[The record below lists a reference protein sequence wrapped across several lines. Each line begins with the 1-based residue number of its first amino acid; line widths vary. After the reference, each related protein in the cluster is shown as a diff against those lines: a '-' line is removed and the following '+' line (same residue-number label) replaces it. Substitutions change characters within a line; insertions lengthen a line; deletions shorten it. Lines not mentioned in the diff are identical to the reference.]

1 MSKLKIKQSKDDAA
15 RASVM
20 QGGRVPYKS
29 SPKPIAVYAAMA
41 SNLMIAATKFAAA
54 VYTGSSA
61 MLSESIHS
69 LADTGNETL
78 LLVGERM
85 SKKPADENHPF
96 GHGKELYFWSL
107 IVAIIL
113 FGLGGGMSIYEG
125 IAHIRHPIPI
135 QNPVTN
141 YIVLLIAA
149 VLEGSS
155 LGVALK
161 ELRAGRRIGNLFH
174 AVEKSKDPS
183 VFVVLFEDSASLLGL
198 AVALGGVY
206 FSDRLGN
213 PYIDAIA
220 SVVIG
225 LILGMV
231 AILLAYKSKQLLLG
245 EALEPE
251 QVSEISHLA
260 QTDPAVERLRYP
272 LTMYFGPDE
281 VLLNLDIQFRKGL
294 AVSDVVAAVD
304 RLEKEIRNRHP
315 EITRIFIEA
324 DSVVG
329 AEASGNGHRGDGMTV
344 DPQQTLGKTKGKR

>member
-1 MSKLKIKQSKDDAA
+1 M
-15 RASVM
+15 
-20 QGGRVPYKS
+20 PYKS
-29 SPKPIAVYAAMA
+29 SAKPIAVYAAMA

-54 VYTGSSA
+54 AYTGSSA

-69 LADTGNETL
+69 LADTGNESL

-107 IVAIIL
+107 IVAILL

-125 IAHIRHPIPI
+125 IAHIRHPTPI

-155 LGVALK
+155 LGVAIR
-161 ELRAGRRIGNLFH
+161 ELRAGSRTGNLLH

-213 PYIDAIA
+213 PYIDAVA

-231 AILLAYKSKQLLLG
+231 AIILAYKSKQLLLG

-251 QVSEISHLA
+251 QVREITNLA
-260 QTDPAVERLRYP
+260 QTDPAVERLRHP
-272 LTMYFGPDE
+272 LTMYLGPDE
-281 VLLNLDIQFRKGL
+281 VLLDLDIQFRKGL
-294 AVSDVVAAVD
+294 AVSDVVTAVD
-304 RLEKEIRNRHP
+304 RLEKEIRKRYP

-324 DSVVG
+324 DSVVS
-329 AEASGNGHRGDGMTV
+329 AETPGNGHRGDSIEA
-344 DPQQTLGKTKGKR
+344 DPEKTLGKPQEKR

>member
-1 MSKLKIKQSKDDAA
+1 MPS
-15 RASVM
+15 
-20 QGGRVPYKS
+20 KS
-29 SPKPIAVYAAMA
+29 SKKPIAVYAAMA
-41 SNLMIAATKFAAA
+41 SNLIIAATKFAAA

-61 MLSESIHS
+61 MLSECIHS
-69 LADTGNETL
+69 LADTGNESL

-96 GHGKELYFWSL
+96 GHGKEMYFWSL

-125 IAHIRHPIPI
+125 ITHMRHPVPI
-135 QNPVTN
+135 QNPVAN
-141 YIVLLIAA
+141 YVVLLIAA
-149 VLEGSS
+149 VFEASS
-155 LGVALK
+155 LAVALK
-161 ELRAGRRIGNLFH
+161 ELRAGNRNGNLLH
-174 AVEKSKDPS
+174 AVKESKDPS

-213 PYIDAIA
+213 PYIDAFA
-220 SVVIG
+220 SMGIG

-231 AILLAYKSKQLLLG
+231 AIILAYKSKQLLLG

-251 QVSEISHLA
+251 QVREISNLA

-281 VLLNLDIQFRKGL
+281 VLLDLDIQFRKGL
-294 AVSDVVAAVD
+294 SVGDVVTAVD
-304 RLEKEIRNRHP
+304 RLEKEIRKRYP

-324 DSVVG
+324 DSMVS
-329 AEASGNGHRGDGMTV
+329 AEASGNRQRGNGREA
-344 DPQQTLGKTKGKR
+344 DPEKTPGSPQEKR